1 MDFEIVQLLE
11 AFNLSF
17 DFWILNFDFYFNV
30 RCIMTD
36 SWDWVEQE
44 LKKIQDDM
52 PQDAEMMQVVDAISV
67 ADFWKRRYD
76 EERMLWERKLE
87 TKEDEKKD
95 LKDKA
100 LTHEMSIKELDYRF
114 KELERRWEQEKLM
127 LEDRLK
133 SREIE
138 SSLEKAQVT
147 WEARLKLLEEENRA
161 MKIQLGVN
169 PEPYG
174 GPSVYAPGRTV
185 VATPASDA
193 ARREME
199 KHLAEREEILAKN
212 EVEAKKRLESL
223 EAEKN
228 EVGRVLAEKEGA
240 LNGAKE
246 KWERLE
252 KDLGR
257 MSAQMKQQ
265 LDNLK
270 DREEDHFVI
279 LEDLARGFAHR
290 VRNYLGIISGT
301 MQLSLANFK
310 MEPEL
315 GEQLQIVD
323 QNVQEMLKSIED
335 FLSLARI
342 PEMNM
347 QPVNLNQLT
356 ESAIASF
363 GDRFR
368 TDNISVSRNFAA
380 EMPMFKADQK
390 LLSEGLRHLLENSI
404 ESMPQGGQLTVTT
417 ACDLV
422 KGVMSIK
429 IVDTG
434 SGITENHIKKVFQPY
449 FSSKK
454 NHKGLGLTIAK
465 RIVDLHRGTLALVSA
480 KGQGTTISI
489 NFFLEA

>member
-1 MDFEIVQLLE
+1 MDE
-11 AFNLSF
+11 
-17 DFWILNFDFYFNV
+17 
-30 RCIMTD
+30 

-87 TKEDEKKD
+87 TKEDEKKN

-100 LTHEMSIKELDYRF
+100 QVHEMSIKELDYRF

-133 SREIE
+133 SSEIE
-138 SSLEKAQVT
+138 SSLEKAQLM
-147 WEARLKLLEEENRA
+147 WESRLKVLEEENKS
-161 MKIQLGVN
+161 MKLQLGVN
-169 PEPYG
+169 PDNYLHIPQQG
-174 GPSVYAPGRTV
+174 IPGKTFIS
-185 VATPASDA
+185 TPAADA

-199 KHLAEREEILAKN
+199 NHLKEREEIVRKN
-212 EVEAKKRLESL
+212 EEEAKKRLEAL

-228 EVGRVLAEKEGA
+228 QVANVMAEKEKA
-240 LNGAKE
+240 LNAAKE
-246 KWERLE
+246 KWDKLE

-257 MSAQMKQQ
+257 MSTQMRQQ

-315 GEQLQIVD
+315 EEQLKIVD
-323 QNVQEMLKSIED
+323 LNVQDMLKSIED

-356 ESAIASF
+356 DAAIASF

-368 TDNISVSRNFAA
+368 ADNITVSRNYAA
-380 EMPMFKADQK
+380 EMPSFKGDQK
-390 LLSEGLRHLLENSI
+390 LLSEGLRHLMENSI
-404 ESMPQGGQLTVTT
+404 EAMPQGGQFTVTT
-417 ACDLV
+417 TCDTV
-422 KGVMSIK
+422 KGIISLRVA
-429 IVDTG
+429 DTG
-434 SGITENHIKKVFQPY
+434 LGITDNHIKKVFQPY
-449 FSSKK
+449 FTSKK
-454 NHKGLGLTIAK
+454 KHKGLGLTIAK
-465 RIVDLHRGTLALVSA
+465 RIIDLHRGTLAVNSA
-480 KGQGTTISI
+480 TGQGTAVSI
-489 NFFLEA
+489 NLFLEA

>member
-1 MDFEIVQLLE
+1 
-11 AFNLSF
+11 
-17 DFWILNFDFYFNV
+17 
-30 RCIMTD
+30 
-36 SWDWVEQE
+36 
-44 LKKIQDDM
+44 
-52 PQDAEMMQVVDAISV
+52 
-67 ADFWKRRYD
+67 
-76 EERMLWERKLE
+76 
-87 TKEDEKKD
+87 
-95 LKDKA
+95 
-100 LTHEMSIKELDYRF
+100 MSIKELDYRF

-138 SSLEKAQVT
+138 SSLEKAQLT
-147 WEARLKLLEEENRA
+147 WESRLKLLEEENRS

-169 PEPYG
+169 SDNYSHIPQG
-174 GPSVYAPGRTV
+174 MPGKPV
-185 VATPASDA
+185 IFTPAADA

-199 KHLAEREEILAKN
+199 NHLKEREEIVRKN
-212 EVEAKKRLESL
+212 EEEAKKRLEAL

-228 EVGRVLAEKEGA
+228 QVASVMAEKEKA
-240 LNGAKE
+240 LNAARE
-246 KWERLE
+246 KWDKLE

-257 MSAQMKQQ
+257 MSTQMRQQ

-270 DREEDHFVI
+270 EREEDHFVI

-310 MEPEL
+310 MEPDLE
-315 GEQLQIVD
+315 EQLKIVD
-323 QNVQEMLKSIED
+323 QNVQDMLKSIED

-347 QPVNLNQLT
+347 QPVNLNQIADA
-356 ESAIASF
+356 AIGSF

-368 TDNISVSRNFAA
+368 TDNITITRNYTA
-380 EMPMFKADQK
+380 EIPPFKGDQK
-390 LLSEGLRHLLENSI
+390 LILEALRHLMENSI
-404 ESMPQGGQLTVTT
+404 EAMPQGGQFTVTT
-417 ACDLV
+417 VCDTV
-422 KGVMSIK
+422 KGVISLRIS
-429 IVDTG
+429 DTG

-465 RIVDLHRGTLALVSA
+465 RIIDLHRGTLAINSA
-480 KGQGTTISI
+480 KGQGTTVSI
-489 NFFLEA
+489 NLFLEA